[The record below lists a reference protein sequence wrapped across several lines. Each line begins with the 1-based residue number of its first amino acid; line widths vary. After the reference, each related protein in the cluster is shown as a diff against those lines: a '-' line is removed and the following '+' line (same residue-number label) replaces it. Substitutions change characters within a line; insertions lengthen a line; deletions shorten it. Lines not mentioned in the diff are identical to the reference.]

1 MVGLTGRTGTPVEA
15 PQSANTSFETSLE
28 QLLHTERLSTTVL
41 YDGTGHEETH
51 RHQIGYTGYPSYPI
65 KRIETEGYLICF
77 EGKLYDVPEESLADE
92 LQSIASVLF
101 EDDRGTTEIRNS
113 SVDGSLEIFREWLL
127 DVDGSFLCAIF
138 EKESGELV
146 LFNDVLGRLPTYY
159 YADSERILF
168 SRELRYL
175 LESVPPEFDRL
186 GAAQCLLFGYSLGTR
201 TLIDGVERLRPG
213 TLIRIGADPLELEI
227 IDAHIF
233 SFDDPKHTTRS
244 RSQNARELAT
254 RFVSACDRRAGSFET
269 DLISLSGGLDSRSVL
284 AGYHAAGRQIKAAT
298 MESTEY
304 VPISDVEL
312 AEELADAFDVEWQS
326 YDVGHPSGA
335 DLDTLIKTKN
345 GQIGLMTSFVLTFLR
360 QLEANH
366 GGSMAYITGDGG
378 DKALPDLTP
387 SRSVDRADLSDY
399 IIDENS
405 ILDIDQVSRITG
417 VSTAAIR
424 QSVREH
430 VRTYPETSADGIY
443 IHFLLYE
450 RAANFLFEGE
460 DRNRLF
466 FWSETPFYSL
476 PFFRYAMNCPPEQK
490 ARYKLYRSFLEALS
504 PTAANCTHALYGA
517 PVSSYRHAAG
527 ALADDILSRY
537 PSVLETLKPII
548 KSVNDL
554 DTETTL
560 DPATLECIREQI
572 DRIDTLDAEFDTDE
586 LHQFLD
592 TADDREKYAVYR
604 IFALTSVVDDLT
616 STEQNEPSILERR
629 SDTIFA

>member
-1 MVGLTGRTGTPVEA
+1 MVGLTGRIGSPVEA
-15 PQSANTSFETSLE
+15 SRSEAASFEASLE
-28 QLLHTERLSTTVL
+28 GLLHTDRLSSSVI
-41 YDGTGHEETH
+41 YDGRGNAESH
-51 RHQIGYTGYPSYPI
+51 RFQVGYTAYPSYPI
-65 KRIETEGYLICF
+65 ERFETEEYLFCL
-77 EGKLYDVPEESLADE
+77 EGILYDVPDASLADE
-92 LQSIASVLF
+92 LQSIASLLF
-101 EDDRGTTEIRNS
+101 ETGQRTDDKGNS
-113 SVDGSLEIFREWLL
+113 PTDAHLEEFREWLL
-127 DVDGSFLCAIF
+127 DVDGTFLCAIL
-138 EKESGELV
+138 EKETGELV

-159 YADSERILF
+159 YADSDRVLF

-213 TLIRIGADPLELEI
+213 TLVRIRADPLDLEI
-227 IDAHIF
+227 IDAHTF
-233 SFDDPKHTTRS
+233 SFDDPKHTTRT

-298 MESTEY
+298 MESAEY

-360 QLEANH
+360 QLEADH
-366 GGSMAYITGDGG
+366 GHSVAYITGDGG

-387 SRSVDRADLSDY
+387 SRSVERGELPDY
-399 IIDENS
+399 IIAENS
-405 ILDIDQVSRITG
+405 ILDIGQVARITG

-430 VRTYPETSADGIY
+430 VRTYPETTVDGTY

-490 ARYKLYRSFLEALS
+490 TRYKLYRSFLQSLS

-517 PVSSYRHAAG
+517 PVNSYRHAVG

-554 DTETTL
+554 DTEATL
-560 DPATLECIREQI
+560 DPATLECIRDQV
-572 DRIDTLDAEFDTDE
+572 DRIDTLEAGFDTDE

-604 IFALTSVVDDLT
+604 IFALTSVIDDLT
-616 STEQNEPSILERR
+616 STEQNRPSILERR